1 MQIELGMSK
10 GQLVALQFGQVNVAA
25 SQSDVQ
31 LTGAGV
37 SGAADGYV
45 VPFNG
50 QILAVTYALS
60 AAATAGSLTVGP
72 TINGTE
78 KTDPK
83 ITVTTGTGG
92 YDWAPRDTAFFVAG
106 DKLGAEITTT
116 ATWDATTADLTVT
129 VWVVVDVEGV

>member
-10 GQLVALQFGQVNVAA
+10 GQLVALNFGQANVAA
-25 SQSDVQ
+25 SQSNVQ
-31 LTGAGV
+31 LAVADASAGE
-37 SGAADGYV
+37 GYTM
-45 VPFNG
+45 PFNG

-116 ATWDATTADLTVT
+116 AAWDATTADLTVT
-129 VWVVVDVEGV
+129 IWVVVDVEGV